1 MFPLKGLIIDSPHID
16 HILDGRKRW
25 EMRPAATRQRGMIAL
40 IGKGTG
46 AILGTADLVDSLGPL
61 TDYELRGA
69 EALHRIP
76 PVRLRSASATRCNH
90 AWVLQEVRRLPAP
103 IAYRHSPGAMTWV
116 TLEPE
121 FADALFAL
129 PMD

>member
-1 MFPLKGLIIDSPHID
+1 LFPLKGLIIDSPHID

-25 EMRPAATRQRGMIAL
+25 EMRPVAARQRGMIAL

-76 PVRLRSASATRCNH
+76 PERLRSAVRCNH
-90 AWVLQEVRRLPAP
+90 AWVLENVRRLPAP
-103 IAYRHSPGAMTWV
+103 IAYRHAPGTVTWV